1 MEIKNNKILFNSRNW
16 FKFAF
21 LVASLLN
28 MQIEICINPSSAE
41 CF

>member
-21 LVASLLN
+21 LVFK
-28 MQIEICINPSSAE
+28 MQIEICINPLSAE